1 MEAHLIAV
9 STAQPR
15 VIWQRN
21 GETVVSAI
29 GKTVVAAERVRV
41 GTLNIVGDAQ
51 ADLRVHGGSD
61 KAVYSYSADHWHWWE
76 THGLSCRPATFGEN
90 LTLAGVDEA
99 EVCIGDRFRW
109 SDVLLEVSEPRA
121 PCYKLG
127 IHTARED
134 VPPLMTRSARCGWY
148 FRVIEEGE
156 APTRNTALTRVHAS
170 GGPSVRDAFIAA
182 LHPSTREL
190 CLRVHDAPAL
200 AEAWRRTLAKKLA
213 NMTP

>member
-1 MEAHLIAV
+1 MEISLISV
-9 STAQPR
+9 STGQPR

-21 GETVVSAI
+21 GDTVVSSI
-29 GKTVVAAERVRV
+29 DKTVVAADRVQV
-41 GTLNIVGDAQ
+41 GVFNIAGDAQ

-61 KAVYSYSADHWHWWE
+61 KAVYSYSADHWPWWAE
-76 THGLSCRPATFGEN
+76 HGLICRPATFGEN
-90 LTLAGVDEA
+90 LTLGDADEG

-109 SDVLLEVSEPRA
+109 GDVVLEVSEPRA

-156 APTRNTALTRVHAS
+156 APTRNAKLARAHAS
-170 GGPSVRDAFIAA
+170 GGPTVRDAFIAA
-182 LHPSTREL
+182 MHPSSRDL

-200 AEAWRRTLAKKLA
+200 AEAWRRTLARKLA
-213 NMTP
+213 KTTP